1 MHFNMFFFKG
11 FCKAWWRLEVLI
23 KRGLIRRRSYKKE
36 AVLQLLPLGRDI
48 AMRLR
53 GKSNN
58 NSLFSKDCMR
68 DLDPR
73 L

>member
-1 MHFNMFFFKG
+1 MCLFVNKG

-58 NSLFSKDCMR
+58 NSLFSKNCIV
-68 DLDPR
+68 DLGPR